1 MSIAS
6 PEIIIATNN
15 RDKLA
20 EIRNILAN
28 FGIKVLGAADF
39 ADFPE
44 VEETGETLAENAL
57 LKARAVWNKY
67 KIPCLA
73 DDTGL
78 EVDYLDGEPGV
89 YSSRFAG
96 PEATYDDNCN
106 KLLAVLHEV
115 PPALRTA
122 RFRSVMVFIDGNGRE
137 QLVEGSIEGE
147 IIDHRR
153 GANGFGYDPVFYLP
167 EANMTLAEMTPEQKN
182 SISHRRR
189 ALDKIIPI
197 IKEYF
202 ESGPGSAADP

>member
-78 EVDYLDGEPGV
+78 DG
-89 YSSRFAG
+89 R
-96 PEATYDDNCN
+96 
-106 KLLAVLHEV
+106 
-115 PPALRTA
+115 
-122 RFRSVMVFIDGNGRE
+122 
-137 QLVEGSIEGE
+137 
-147 IIDHRR
+147 
-153 GANGFGYDPVFYLP
+153 
-167 EANMTLAEMTPEQKN
+167 
-182 SISHRRR
+182 
-189 ALDKIIPI
+189 
-197 IKEYF
+197 
-202 ESGPGSAADP
+202 